1 MKATKPKS
9 LRKPITADTNKPR
22 PQRKSAA
29 SDLAKHDGAQSK
41 LATVVAMLRKSD
53 GAGIEDVMRATG
65 WQRHTVRGVISGAI
79 KKRLGLE
86 VGSATRDG
94 KRVYR
99 ISARP
104 LRGHGK

>member
-1 MKATKPKS
+1 MKTSNPKS
-9 LRKPITADTNKPR
+9 RRKPIAAGTNKPQ
-22 PQRKSAA
+22 PQRKPAA
-29 SDLAKHDGAQSK
+29 PAVAKHDGAQSK
-41 LATVVAMLRKSD
+41 LATVVAMLRSSD

-86 VGSATRDG
+86 VASATRDG

-99 ISARP
+99 IAARSV
-104 LRGHGK
+104 RGHSK